1 MATEPKKTRKSG
13 PRVAK
18 DKVVYL
24 LFKGELDVS
33 SIRVMAGPNAA
44 DEVMDAMDQDS
55 SLKRARVVIKAK
67 KKADAPAA

>member
-24 LFKGELDVS
+24 VFEGEVNMSTMQIHTD
-33 SIRVMAGPNAA
+33 P
-44 DEVMDAMDQDS
+44 EKVMDAMDANS
-55 SLKRARVVIKAK
+55 NLKRAKVVIPAK
-67 KKADAPAA
+67 KKPVAPVAA

>member
-24 LFKGELDVS
+24 LFKGEIDVS
-33 SIRVMAGPNAA
+33 SIRVETSA
-44 DEVMDAMDQDS
+44 DAVMDAMDNDS
-55 SLKRARVVIKAK
+55 SLKRARVVLKAK
-67 KKADAPAA
+67 KKADAPTAA